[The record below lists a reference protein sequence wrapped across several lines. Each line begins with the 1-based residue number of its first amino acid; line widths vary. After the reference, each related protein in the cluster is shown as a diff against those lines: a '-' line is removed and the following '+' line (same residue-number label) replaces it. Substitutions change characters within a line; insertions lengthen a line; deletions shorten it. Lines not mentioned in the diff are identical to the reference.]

1 MATNLSF
8 KEIVEQ
14 RHAAKGFNDQVISD
28 ALMAELVEMIRL
40 TPTSFNLQ
48 PWKVKVVTEQSVKD
62 QLLPASWKQPQVT
75 TCSHL
80 LVFCANMRLNEL
92 ADKLESQML
101 ADGTPEA
108 TVSFFIGMIRQ
119 WVSSLDAN
127 GQLVWAQK
135 QVYIALSHAMNGAK
149 ALGFDSC
156 PMEGFVPVD
165 YSRIL
170 ELPDDLVPTVVLPL
184 GYTDTPSRTKLRFKT
199 EDMFF

>member
-1 MATNLSF
+1 MTVNLSF

-14 RHAAKGFNDQVISD
+14 RHAAKSFTDQIISD
-28 ALMAELVEMIRL
+28 SLMSELLEMIRL

-48 PWKVKVVTEQSVKD
+48 PWKVKVITDQGLKD
-62 QLLPASWKQPQVT
+62 QLLPVSWKQTQVT

-80 LVFCANMRLNEL
+80 LVFCANLQLNEL

-101 ADGTPEA
+101 AAGTPKEN
-108 TVSFFIGMIRQ
+108 VSFFIGMIRQ
-119 WVSSLDAN
+119 WLSSLDST

-135 QVYIALSHAMNGAK
+135 QAYIALSHAMNGAK

-156 PMEGFVPVD
+156 PMEGFSPAD

-170 ELPDDLVPTVVLPL
+170 ELSHDLVPTVVLPV
-184 GYTDTPSRTKLRFKT
+184 GYTQTPSRPKLRFKT